1 MGPWEEAL
9 CNRYSFSKAVA
20 SLRSRPLC
28 KSVGRVHARA
38 RTRTHTRTRTHAP
51 SRPAH
56 VKAVEEPLTGSGL
69 AAAFTCPT
77 RPRLTR
83 RLPAG
88 AHTWERTRGPSS
100 SHCSISLSVFEN
112 EQRGWL
118 SSRVALLFSP
128 RRGGAL
134 PSGDL
139 PEPSW

>member
-20 SLRSRPLC
+20 SLRSTPLC